1 LPLSA
6 PCMESAR
13 DPRRPRS
20 ARVRKTLLDARV
32 SQTCTHTHTRTRAHT
47 QGFSDVYTHAHV
59 HVHVH
64 VHIHTHEHVHIHT
77 HTCTLTYT
85 HTCTLTYTH
94 VHIHIHKRTHRHTQ
108 GHTHTHTRAR
118 THTLHLLCRDVKIP
132 SCSDHEC
139 DHQGIVA
146 LALLWLTSQPLHE
159 GRSLSV
165 GGLLHR
171 ESG

>member
-1 LPLSA
+1 
-6 PCMESAR
+6 MESAR

-64 VHIHTHEHVHIHT
+64 VHIHTHEHVHIH
-77 HTCTLTYT
+77 T